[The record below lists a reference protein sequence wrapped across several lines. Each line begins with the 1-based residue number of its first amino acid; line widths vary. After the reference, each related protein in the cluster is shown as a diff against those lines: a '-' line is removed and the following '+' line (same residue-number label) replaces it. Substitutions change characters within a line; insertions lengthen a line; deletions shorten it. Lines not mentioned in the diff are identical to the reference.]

1 MSAGLF
7 ELRVPLFRPMWRRV
21 ALVVALFGWG
31 AFEYSNQNAIW
42 AMVFWAVGVLAVYQF
57 FFAWKEPEEDRGGD
71 GGDDGGGEGGDG
83 GD

>member
-31 AFEYSNQNAIW
+31 GFEYSNQNAIW

-57 FFAWKEPEEDRGGD
+57 FFAWKEPEEDRRDGD
-71 GGDDGGGEGGDG
+71 GGGGSDGD
-83 GD
+83 